1 MRSLKNKNPC
11 FDCLASEKENEEV
24 CKTIRAMLNKSNSVQ
39 VEMKDPGSIGTLT
52 IRVADYCAFCGDFE
66 PDVEKIDASCVADK
80 VPRVLTTI
88 RCKDAKKCAVI
99 YERAKEALREK
110 SDMVQSNI

>member
-1 MRSLKNKNPC
+1 
-11 FDCLASEKENEEV
+11 
-24 CKTIRAMLNKSNSVQ
+24 
-39 VEMKDPGSIGTLT
+39 MKDNGIEV
-52 IRVADYCAFCGDFE
+52 RVADYCAFCGDFE
-66 PDVEKIDASCVADK
+66 PDVADK

-110 SDMVQSNI
+110 SEMVQSNI

>member
-1 MRSLKNKNPC
+1 
-11 FDCLASEKENEEV
+11 
-24 CKTIRAMLNKSNSVQ
+24 
-39 VEMKDPGSIGTLT
+39 MKDNGIEV
-52 IRVADYCAFCGDFE
+52 RVADYCAFCGDFE

-99 YERAKEALREK
+99 YERAKEALCEK
-110 SDMVQSNI
+110 SEMVQSDI